1 MIAQRRRLDDI
12 VEELLSRGAQVIE
25 KFQLDP
31 FLFNQQQRYMDGA
44 EDDEYVEWEE

>member
-1 MIAQRRRLDDI
+1 MIAQRHRFHDMQTSCYHGDR
-12 VEELLSRGAQVIE
+12 VIE